1 MKEEGERGS
10 ERGQKDEREEKT
22 KVRKV
27 EEATMETYFCLF
39 TSKLMFLHW
48 FSSALEDRSH
58 VGLLSIFP
66 LSHKPL
72 VQQ

>member
-1 MKEEGERGS
+1 MKEEGERER

-22 KVRKV
+22 KARKV
-27 EEATMETYFCLF
+27 EEATMETDFFCLF

-58 VGLLSIFP
+58 VGL
-66 LSHKPL
+66 
-72 VQQ
+72 